1 MSTNQFAMVSEWMTN
16 GNINE
21 FIQAHRDANR
31 FELVGLALLLT
42 SLLADHRHLV
52 PIAQRRRQG
61 VDIYAQPGDDPWGPE
76 GGMPSNTSRCL
87 DS

>member
-42 SLLADHRHLV
+42 SLLADRHLV

-61 VDIYAQPGDDPWGPE
+61 VDLYA
-76 GGMPSNTSRCL
+76 
-87 DS
+87 